1 MAFPVTGALATI
13 TSITSSTDVY
23 QLLTQA
29 LKINQVR
36 VNEEADQFDISELS
50 GSGAGRE
57 RVTGLISGTMD
68 FEGVYSKATPRI
80 GNSGLVTFASG
91 YVQRVTG
98 WKLDVD
104 FGEID
109 ITAMTGSAITAKKFM
124 PNALYEWSGSYT
136 AHAVDSTA
144 LSKPTAVNGVGAS
157 AEFKLTEDSTDPTL
171 SGNIIVTSL
180 GQTIRKGDLQV
191 AEYAFQGAGDITE
204 TKGSTLAGLRRTST
218 GTWAAPDW
226 DSDDNG
232 TPQMILTTYTGRTLT
247 VTVFLKSM
255 SVECMVGQPIKV
267 SGQIRFSGDSSRA

>member
-13 TSITSSTDVY
+13 TSITSGTDVY

-36 VNEEADQFDISELS
+36 INEEAEQFDISELS
-50 GSGAGRE
+50 GSGSSVE
-57 RVTGLISGTMD
+57 RVAGLISGTMD
-68 FEGVYSKATPRI
+68 YEGVYSKSTPRI

-98 WKLDVD
+98 WKIDVD

-109 ITAMTGSAITAKKFM
+109 ITSMDGTAITARKFM
-124 PNALYEWSGSYT
+124 PSGLYSWSGSYT

-144 LSKPTAVNGVGAS
+144 LSKPTAINNAGAA

-204 TKGSTLAGLRRTST
+204 TVGSTLPGLRRTSY
-218 GTWAAPDW
+218 GVWGRPDW

-232 TPQMILTTYTGRTLT
+232 TPQMVLTTYTSRTLT
-247 VTVFLKSM
+247 TTVFLKSV

-267 SGQIRFSGDSSRA
+267 SGQIRFSGSYSRA